1 MIAPLRRAHR
11 MVWAVLALALPLLL
25 AAGLMVRRDTTTV
38 NRELRLP

>member
-11 MVWAVLALALPLLL
+11 LVWAVLALALPLLL
-25 AAGLMVRRDTTTV
+25 AAGLIARRDTTTV